1 MNGDRLVNGLNVLHH
16 VAEDQNCPIEQ
27 YYILSFMVEKIVT
40 GLHSEK
46 NVATHN
52 HVLNQSLLIVNGRL

>member
-1 MNGDRLVNGLNVLHH
+1 MNGGRLVNGRNALYL
-16 VAEDQNCPIEQ
+16 VAEDSECQAEQ

-40 GLHSEK
+40 GLHSQK